1 MKLSGKMK
9 KNKDLK
15 LETDLLLSDQDI
27 LFMKKQITRDGHE
40 LEDYLDFLEEI
51 EAFKSKK
58 IKAKYYE
65 EVFEL

>member
-1 MKLSGKMK
+1 MKSPGKMK
-9 KNKDLK
+9 KNKELAF
-15 LETDLLLSDQDI
+15 ETDLFLSYEDMSFMQKNIPNDKQD
-27 LFMKKQITRDGHE
+27 
-40 LEDYLDFLEEI
+40 LEAYIDFLEEI